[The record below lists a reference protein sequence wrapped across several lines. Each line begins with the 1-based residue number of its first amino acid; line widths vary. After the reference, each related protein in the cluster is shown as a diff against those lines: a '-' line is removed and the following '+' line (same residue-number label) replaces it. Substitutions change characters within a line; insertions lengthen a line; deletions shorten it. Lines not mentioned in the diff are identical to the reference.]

1 MNCVNV
7 ENEMTAKGREGTA
20 RYVVG
25 ATLLLLL
32 LLGLPLLKH
41 LSTKRSQFN
50 NFHSAHRWLFI
61 VLDFIYYLFVCLESA
76 REREGRNIERERGK
90 MEECASEG
98 ELELER
104 KRKA

>member
-25 ATLLLLL
+25 GNSAALLL

-76 REREGRNIERERGK
+76 REGRNR
-90 MEECASEG
+90 
-98 ELELER
+98 
-104 KRKA
+104 

>member
-1 MNCVNV
+1 MW
-7 ENEMTAKGREGTA
+7 
-20 RYVVG
+20 G
-25 ATLLLLL
+25 ATLLLLLL

-41 LSTKRSQFN
+41 LSTKRLQFN

-76 REREGRNIERERGK
+76 RERVEIERERGK

-104 KRKA
+104 KRKV

>member
-7 ENEMTAKGREGTA
+7 ENEMTAKEGKGKVRHA
-20 RYVVG
+20 LWG
-25 ATLLLLL
+25 ATLLLL

-76 REREGRNIERERGK
+76 RVGGQIERAREK
-90 MEECASEG
+90 EEDGGVEES
-98 ELELER
+98 LLER
-104 KRKA
+104 KRRA

>member
-1 MNCVNV
+1 M
-7 ENEMTAKGREGTA
+7 G
-20 RYVVG
+20 G
-25 ATLLLLL
+25 ATLLLLLL

-76 REREGRNIERERGK
+76 RERGK

>member
-1 MNCVNV
+1 
-7 ENEMTAKGREGTA
+7 MTVKGDMMEKGREGMSCGGG
-20 RYVVG
+20 G
-25 ATLLLLL
+25 ATLL

-76 REREGRNIERERGK
+76 RVRGEGQRVRERARWKSG
-90 MEECASEG
+90 
-98 ELELER
+98 
-104 KRKA
+104 